1 MASYWDDTKGWVI
14 EGQSLEELREARKPV
29 SEDDLSS
36 LGIIEDNKPQE
47 TDNSEETALGQV
59 DKFLD
64 YETRP
69 TGQAYEKLNAWDTTV
84 DVAKA
89 IGNEAL
95 HFLQPKQLETQY
107 VERTHL
113 AENLKYMYRYGIG
126 TVGLGK
132 IGWGLKGV
140 KGASVFAKSARVTG
154 TILNPNMVKT
164 ENKIIKTLTA
174 GLDNLGAGVV
184 ASYVL
189 RNPEEMEGQIMDIF
203 GETDNP
209 IISKLQ
215 SNTNDTETQ
224 ERLKGA
230 INDTIAGIIAA
241 PLFKMA
247 LDPLAIL
254 GKKIFDNFKVKGE
267 PDPQAVK
274 EAEVAAE
281 EVEKVLDGS
290 DLITKVKETIE
301 QAQSENVEDIERYIL
316 DSEWVNH
323 TNKDKV
329 LDIYDIVKNGDEPLP
344 KTDGTFTT
352 QVKTWKDASKVSAE
366 DLKAQTGNDG
376 VELMNSAVKDTW
388 VERGWLAE
396 GEELVTSTE
405 TKTGITVKPNT
416 KATNRITKNYT
427 DKFDIKNRV
436 TVEWVDGKVKG
447 SDATTYTR
455 ENTGKTDIASKN
467 NQLAIEKKKLQI
479 EKFEERIKK
488 AQSGEKKTKG
498 DNSKLVETLEKQ
510 LKIAREE
517 LQKLED
523 KSANKFLLPD
533 IVIQIDKNC
542 ANPYAVLRSE
552 LEHARDIAKREVPD
566 QSKKHFNRYNGL
578 NESEMSLEYVKK
590 KADKRAG
597 KETTVKNLKSLDNKY
612 DFEDIPYTNTKF
624 DPEEQPMDIIVV
636 KSKTGERLGH
646 IEYDNSI
653 LPDTIFIGDMQNYRI
668 ETGVGRAAIAKLMQ
682 KYPDKKISWVS
693 ISEGSTKSY
702 KKFCEEY
709 PDLADK
715 VEFSENITPKE
726 DIDDILNNIYNS
738 EKGVIDEDKIQSS
751 QQSRGSREDIQRAKG
766 ESKSDGNLPR
776 EQFTD
781 GTTQREYNLSSNINN
796 EPTSQNSIDSNK
808 QKSFN
813 KQSGTRSTT
822 EQPIT
827 ERINQA
833 GNNLE
838 EVSKVVEEKLA
849 NDVPLSGTNWTDLT
863 NDTDKFLKI
872 LEEKGITDLTE
883 IKRAFNNGDID
894 YVNAMTRK
902 ALAAEKIIGDLR
914 EQAAAMIAKGEDV
927 SEIAE
932 TCFYLS
938 NYVKGLGSGAGR
950 TLNEQKVIKKARKF
964 FELTTLE
971 KQGLQSLTDLLSTDL
986 SSLNFTQPLKQLK
999 EEAYTKIQTYF
1010 GGNFFNALM
1019 TDPALAKAFDEQL
1032 TKLLTKKDFKPE
1044 TIQKALEG
1052 LVKKTVKD
1060 EFIKGLKG
1068 SVNDTV
1074 FMKFC
1079 SKLGIDN
1086 KFLPS
1091 MYVTNLLSSP
1101 ITQFKNIV
1109 SGVSNSLYFPFKKMV
1124 AGLLGGG
1131 QDLAKEGMMTYHFM
1145 LGSTQIL
1152 KESFQMAKQA
1162 FKTGEGILI
1171 NMGKDT
1177 PEANSQLE
1185 NLFTFKPIDSESA
1198 KDKFFNV
1205 YTVMCRLMGATD
1217 EFITQ
1222 MNYRAIQKAK
1232 AFLQAEKGAD
1242 TLGLKG
1248 DVRVK
1253 YLEEQTDNLFKQSFD
1268 VNGKPL
1274 DVESYAE
1281 ARDIVLQTPLDGK
1294 FYDYSLGE
1302 KVQIKNQ
1309 SVTMGLSQA
1318 LNEAIAKMPML
1329 KLLYPFVRT
1338 GANIMQQNLEHNIL
1352 YGICSPS
1359 QQKLLLSQTR
1369 EGAIARSQLATGLM
1383 SFSVASAF
1391 VMQGGITGS
1400 LPPDKETQQA
1410 LLKTG
1415 WQPYSIRVGNKWVS
1429 YQGYEPIQSIL
1440 GFTADSIAMLQAW
1453 DTTNDTTDNLAQ
1465 FMMLGVRNFVNNF
1478 LDKATFRNSTEQLN
1492 QIFEIIDSD
1501 DPDKWGK
1508 AGAKQVKGLL
1518 PLSSL
1523 GNFVGSITNP
1533 EQTKPTGFYENL
1545 VNKYFFT
1552 GALGDYRRNVFGERQ
1567 DMYQLFVNRGI
1578 EADDSIENQE
1588 LQRLAELGWS
1598 PSELSNKDSTFKYD
1612 YRDFKNPNNKR
1623 SLHDLFLETQST
1635 ITLEGKTLRE
1645 ALAELFE
1652 SDDYQIM
1659 LDGIEVEDLG
1669 TTNTRI
1675 NHIKAIFKR
1684 YREAAKE
1691 EVIREYGEDYTN
1703 KNGNTA
1709 AEEQQ
1714 MIREAQEEK
1723 LLEAEV
1729 ESDIENIRSFGQ

>member
-140 KGASVFAKSARVTG
+140 KGASVLAKSARVTG

-215 SNTNDTETQ
+215 SNINDTETQ

-247 LDPLAIL
+247 LDPLAVL

-267 PDPQAVK
+267 PDPQVVK

-301 QAQSENVEDIERYIL
+301 QAQSENAEDIERYIL

-352 QVKTWKDASKVSAE
+352 QVKTWKDASKISAE

-396 GEELVTSTE
+396 GEELITSTE

-455 ENTGKTDIASKN
+455 ENTGKTDIAAKN

-590 KADKRAG
+590 KADTRAG
-597 KETTVKNLKSLDNKY
+597 KEVETQILKEMDEEFEANSKPLKDYVKDLKGNDETLKHKKLID
-612 DFEDIPYTNTKF
+612 
-624 DPEEQPMDIIVV
+624 
-636 KSKTGERLGH
+636 L
-646 IEYDNSI
+646 
-653 LPDTIFIGDMQNYRI
+653 LPDKCFNDVLQDKRNIWVSPLSQDKIKEAAEKGLDIFGETNGRTIRINPELSEEEIRKTLYHEIEHLNQMKADPNYNEKVVNGLESFEKYEQNQNEI
-668 ETGVGRAAIAKLMQ
+668 AAIA
-682 KYPDKKISWVS
+682 
-693 ISEGSTKSY
+693 SETNLENIRNNYYANRKGSKDSTNVRQSSL
-702 KKFCEEY
+702 
-709 PDLADK
+709 PTDNDL
-715 VEFSENITPKE
+715 SENIRVG
-726 DIDDILNNIYNS
+726 
-738 EKGVIDEDKIQSS
+738 EKGSYEESL
-751 QQSRGSREDIQRAKG
+751 RGTS
-766 ESKSDGNLPR
+766 
-776 EQFTD
+776 T
-781 GTTQREYNLSSNINN
+781 NLSK
-796 EPTSQNSIDSNK
+796 DD
-808 QKSFN
+808 
-813 KQSGTRSTT
+813 GRSTNPT
-822 EQPIT
+822 NRPIT
-827 ERINQA
+827 ERINNA
-833 GNNLE
+833 DNNLE
-838 EVSKVVEEKLA
+838 EVHKVVEEKLA

-863 NDTDKFLKI
+863 KDTDEFLKI

-927 SEIAE
+927 TEIAE

-971 KQGLQSLTDLLSTDL
+971 KQGLQSLTDLLATDL

-1052 LVKKTVKD
+1052 LVKKTVND

-1101 ITQFKNIV
+1101 ITQFKNII

-1185 NLFTFKPIDSESA
+1185 NLFTFRPIDSESA

-1205 YTVMCRLMGATD
+1205 YTIMCRLMGATD

-1400 LPPDKETQQA
+1400 LPPDKQTQQA

-1508 AGAKQVKGLL
+1508 AGAKQIKGLL

-1729 ESDIENIRSFGQ
+1729 ENDIENIRSFGQ